1 MKKYKL
7 LSWIAVFISL
17 FLLILPRLV
26 PICDGL
32 TKTGSPMTCHYTYQA
47 EFIITLLAVIVSA
60 ALLVLRANEARLLA
74 GFIIILLGISSI
86 LLPQSW
92 AIGIC
97 ENGSCLKTTFFLTI
111 GAALLAVTG
120 AGIVWTAW
128 GSSKDS

>member
-1 MKKYKL
+1 
-7 LSWIAVFISL
+7 
-17 FLLILPRLV
+17 
-26 PICDGL
+26 
-32 TKTGSPMTCHYTYQA
+32 MTCHYTYQA

-60 ALLVLRANEARLLA
+60 ALLGWRTNGARLLA

-120 AGIVWTAW
+120 TGIVWTAW

>member
-7 LSWIAVFISL
+7 LSWIAVSISL
-17 FLLILPRLV
+17 FLLILPILV

-32 TKTGSPMTCHYTYQA
+32 TKAGSPMTCHYTYQA
-47 EFIITLLAVIVSA
+47 EFIITLIAVIVSA
-60 ALLVLRANEARLLA
+60 ALLVLRTNEARLLA
-74 GFIIILLGISSI
+74 GFIIILLAISSI

-111 GAALLAVTG
+111 GASLLAVTG
-120 AGIVWTAW
+120 AGIVWTTW
-128 GSSKDS
+128 DSSKES